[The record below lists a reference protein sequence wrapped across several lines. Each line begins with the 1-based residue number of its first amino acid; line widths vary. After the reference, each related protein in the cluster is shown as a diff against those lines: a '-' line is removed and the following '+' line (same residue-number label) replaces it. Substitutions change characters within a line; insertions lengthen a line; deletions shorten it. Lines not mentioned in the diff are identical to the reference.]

1 MARKKIAKKARPG
14 KTVRPAEKKPRAAK
28 TRSAS
33 NDWKACA
40 RDQENPRRKPEETA
54 ADSPEQMVAKPGRS
68 ANPERKLPAGVFP
81 RGTVHRPRLKGAHI
95 RRVGI
100 VFAGGPAP
108 GANAVI
114 SAAAI
119 SFLDT
124 SREVIGFT
132 SGYRHLERYH
142 PVTCRL
148 QMGEHY
154 RLFRA
159 RDVSGMRN
167 TQGILIGT
175 SRANPGADIR
185 GPADL
190 NNARRTQ
197 RLQNCYAAL
206 VDLGID
212 ALISIGGDD
221 TLKTANFLYEYQKRL
236 PRGAK
241 RIHIV
246 HLPKTIDNDYKG
258 IDFTF
263 GYFTAVDFLA
273 KEMKN
278 LRADAE
284 ASDRYFIAQAMGRKA
299 GWLSYGVGIAGEAN
313 MIFSVEDIEEE
324 MLFDDEIIDENGARR
339 TERRLRL
346 EALVERITDLVIWRE
361 EREGKTFGT
370 VVLAEGLAELLPEKL
385 IRGVDK
391 DEHGHISIG
400 KIDLGHIVAKLVEA
414 EYTRRTGKKRK
425 VTGLQIGYESRCAV
439 PHAFDVMLGS
449 QLGIGAFRA
458 LVEENLDGHM
468 VSVSGQLD
476 LRFVPFR
483 NLVNPK
489 TLRTEVRYIQPGS
502 DFHRLARFLESKT
515 EVARA

>member
-1 MARKKIAKKARPG
+1 MAGSR
-14 KTVRPAEKKPRAAK
+14 
-28 TRSAS
+28 
-33 NDWKACA
+33 
-40 RDQENPRRKPEETA
+40 
-54 ADSPEQMVAKPGRS
+54 
-68 ANPERKLPAGVFP
+68 LPAGVFP
-81 RGTVHRPRLKGAHI
+81 RGTVRRPRLKGDHI
-95 RRVGI
+95 RRVALI
-100 VFAGGPAP
+100 FAGGPAP

-114 SAAAI
+114 SATAI
-119 SFLDT
+119 SFLDAG
-124 SREVIGFT
+124 REVLGFI
-132 SGYRHLERYH
+132 SGYRHLEGYH
-142 PVTCRL
+142 PVTNRL
-148 QMGEHY
+148 QHDKHY
-154 RLFRA
+154 RVFRP

-175 SRANPGADIR
+175 SRANPGSEIR

-190 NNARRTQ
+190 DNQRRTQ
-197 RLQNCYAAL
+197 KLHNCYAAL
-206 VDLGID
+206 VDLGVD
-212 ALISIGGDD
+212 ALVSIGGDD
-221 TLKTANFLYEYQKRL
+221 TLKTANFLYEYQKHL

-241 RIHIV
+241 RIQIV

-273 KEMKN
+273 KEVKN

-313 MIFSVEDIEEE
+313 MIFSVEDVEED
-324 MLFDDEIIDENGARR
+324 MLFDDTVVDDAGKSH
-339 TERRLRL
+339 TEKRLRI
-346 EALVERITDLVIWRE
+346 EALVDRIVDLMIWRE
-361 EREGKTFGT
+361 EKEDKTFGT
-370 VVLAEGLAELLPEKL
+370 VVLAEGLAELLPEKY
-385 IRGVDK
+385 IHDVDK

-400 KIDLGHIVAKLVEA
+400 RIDLGHLIARLVEA
-414 EYTRRTGKKRK
+414 EYAKRTGRKRK

-483 NLVNPK
+483 SLVNPR
-489 TLRTEVRYIQPGS
+489 TLKTEVRYIRPGS

-515 EVARA
+515 EISRR